1 MKLIRGANDCIYFEH
16 HFYSVLQDYV
26 KKFPALRH
34 LCMILKVFL
43 HQRELNEVQLLKTIS
58 RSILIIDCL

>member
-1 MKLIRGANDCIYFEH
+1 FDVDGGPQAGDFIK
-16 HFYSVLQDYV
+16 DYV

-43 HQRELNEVQLLKTIS
+43 HQGELNEGSKDLLGYRRKDHS
-58 RSILIIDCL
+58 LGILL